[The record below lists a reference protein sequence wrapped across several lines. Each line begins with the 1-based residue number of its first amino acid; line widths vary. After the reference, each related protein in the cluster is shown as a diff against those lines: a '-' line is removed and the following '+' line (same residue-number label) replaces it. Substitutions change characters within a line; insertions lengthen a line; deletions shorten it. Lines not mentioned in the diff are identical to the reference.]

1 VDVATV
7 LKTLTFLA
15 QSKNLS
21 YRERKMLDKAR
32 YLIVSEIAE
41 VQRAAEADVE
51 IQIDKAI
58 TKSFSGRTDH

>member
-1 VDVATV
+1 
-7 LKTLTFLA
+7 
-15 QSKNLS
+15 
-21 YRERKMLDKAR
+21 MLDKAR

-51 IQIDKAI
+51 VQIDKAI